1 MAPQQTSGHVEIF
14 RVSSED
20 AGQRLDRFLASQL
33 PQLSRTRIQEL
44 IEQGRVRV
52 GGHMQRASYRVLD
65 ADVLEVEVVERP
77 PLVAVPEEIPIELLH
92 EDKDLVVVNKP
103 AGMVVHAGAGETH
116 GTLVNALLHRLGTLA
131 DAGDAARPGI
141 VHRLDRGTSGV
152 LVVAR
157 NEQTHRAL
165 ADQFEQREVEKYYLA
180 LVHGK
185 LKQKTGTIR
194 LPIARD
200 LERRTRMTT
209 RRREGREARTDWREL
224 FSLDGFTLIEARLH
238 TGRTHQIRVH
248 LAAIGHPVVGDTVYG
263 AARAPRA
270 GGKALPDL
278 ERTFLHAARIAFEHP
293 SSGERIE
300 VRAPLAPELREYLY
314 SLAGALQIEKPRID
328 AALAGYL

>member
-1 MAPQQTSGHVEIF
+1 MASQASSGSVEIF
-14 RVSSED
+14 RVTPQA

-52 GGHMQRASYRVLD
+52 SGREERASYRVNEGES
-65 ADVLEVEVVERP
+65 LEVEVIGRP
-77 PLVAVPEEIPIELLH
+77 PLVAVPEEIPIELLY
-92 EDKDLVVVNKP
+92 EDEDLVVVNKP

-116 GTLVNALLHRLGTLA
+116 GTLVNALLHKLGTLA
-131 DAGDAARPGI
+131 DSGDAARPGI

-157 NEQTHRAL
+157 NEETHRAL
-165 ADQFEQREVEKYYLA
+165 AWQFEHREVEKYYLA
-180 LVHGK
+180 LVHGR
-185 LKQKTGTIR
+185 LKQKTGTIA

-224 FSLDGFTLIEARLH
+224 FSLNGFTLVEARLH

-248 LAAIGHPVVGDTVYG
+248 FAAIGHPVVGDTVYG
-263 AARAPRA
+263 APREVRV
-270 GGKALPDL
+270 GGKIVSSLD
-278 ERTFLHAARIAFEHP
+278 RTFLHAARIAFAHP
-293 SSGERIE
+293 STGKRVE
-300 VRAPLAPELREYLY
+300 VRAPLAPELKQYLDG
-314 SLAGALQIEKPRID
+314 LASALRID
-328 AALAGYL
+328 RAKIDALLAGYL